1 MGFMDL
7 DLQRERR
14 TELLREAERGR
25 FARDR
30 RTRRRR
36 GGARGFW
43 KLASVWVL
51 SR

>member
-14 TELLREAERGR
+14 AALLCEAERGR
-25 FARDR
+25 LVRGRQRSR
-30 RTRRRR
+30 RE
-36 GGARGFW
+36 GARGFW
-43 KLASVWVL
+43 RLASVWVL